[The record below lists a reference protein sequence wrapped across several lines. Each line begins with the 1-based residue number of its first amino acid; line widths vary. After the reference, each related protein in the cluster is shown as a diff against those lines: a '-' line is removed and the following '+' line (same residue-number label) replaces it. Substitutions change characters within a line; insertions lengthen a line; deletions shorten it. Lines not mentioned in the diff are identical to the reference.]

1 MSQSD
6 DSMQPKSTRLFQ
18 ISEPDLADLE
28 SLVPRLVDM
37 LYRPELDNQT
47 RIKIRRV
54 QQIIV
59 NIRWN
64 YGPPS
69 EVIVIPD
76 GEHP

>member
-1 MSQSD
+1 MSD
-6 DSMQPKSTRLFQ
+6 EAMQPKSTRLFQ

-59 NIRWN
+59 NVRWN

-69 EVIVIPD
+69 EVIIVPA
-76 GEHP
+76 GEEPRP